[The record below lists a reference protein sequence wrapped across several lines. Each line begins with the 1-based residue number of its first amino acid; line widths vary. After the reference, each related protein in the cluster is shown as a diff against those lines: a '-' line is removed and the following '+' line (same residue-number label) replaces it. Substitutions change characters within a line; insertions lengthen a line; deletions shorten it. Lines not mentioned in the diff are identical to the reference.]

1 MACNRCAFAGR
12 AGVMLGVHA
21 IPILKPPLTSASP
34 WWHEP
39 QRGCAERAPTTVAPS
54 SNVSADS
61 RALVGLLPLSSR
73 AATTLHHSP
82 SNHCAPAAEGTD
94 PSLPTSRTTIATDK
108 PRSVPLALYRPPGLR
123 FPHSPI
129 GAISPRRVARS
140 PCLDSCAPLRS
151 NRRLTARPISVT
163 LCCIGW
169 PPRFSVSVLATDL
182 SSNAARVPYF
192 DRYFCSANLDLT
204 SGELLVSA

>member
-1 MACNRCAFAGR
+1 MACKRCAFRGSRRCNVGR
-12 AGVMLGVHA
+12 ARRYRYSTS
-21 IPILKPPLTSASP
+21 LTSASP

-94 PSLPTSRTTIATDK
+94 LPLRTSRTTIATDK

-140 PCLDSCAPLRS
+140 PCLDSCAPRAPIAVSPLVPS
-151 NRRLTARPISVT
+151 RLHCVASGG
-163 LCCIGW
+163 L
-169 PPRFSVSVLATDL
+169 
-182 SSNAARVPYF
+182 
-192 DRYFCSANLDLT
+192 LDFQFQ
-204 SGELLVSA
+204 S